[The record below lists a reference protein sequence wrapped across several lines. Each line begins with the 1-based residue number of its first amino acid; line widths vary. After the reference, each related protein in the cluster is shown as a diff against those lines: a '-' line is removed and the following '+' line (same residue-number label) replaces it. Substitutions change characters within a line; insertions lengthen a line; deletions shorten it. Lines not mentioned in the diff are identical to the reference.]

1 MDIKYKMFPYP
12 VLGDLY
18 DDYKNSKILD
28 DINYEKV
35 GKEIIFKLRCYTNN
49 IELRE
54 LIDQGKASYTFHI
67 ECPQTSYRNI
77 VKTNKEVADFTV
89 NEDKI
94 CGKVQVCVFIIANS
108 DIKNFKSCDFD
119 EVYED
124 ASFNIEKGNI
134 IAISN
139 QYNLQID
146 KEKEDLGKVP
156 SIFSIFKESGKVEGG
171 MSFELGGDKIK
182 ILLCEK
188 DYESYKKVANS
199 PRLQPVL
206 HSMIIIPALVYV
218 FELLRREEFENYEDN
233 RWFRAI
239 RKTLKNN
246 GIELTEENLVIYS
259 SIELAQKILDMPLSR
274 AFENILNED
283 LDEGDEE

>member
-28 DINYEKV
+28 DIHYEKV
-35 GKEIIFKLRCYTNN
+35 GKEIIFKMRCYTNN

-54 LIDQGKASYTFHI
+54 LIDRGKASYTFHI

-77 VKTNKEVADFTV
+77 LKTNKEVADFTV

-156 SIFSIFKESGKVEGG
+156 SIFSIFKEIGKVEGG

-188 DYESYKKVANS
+188 DYESYKKIANS

-218 FELLRREEFENYEDN
+218 FELLRKEEFENYEDN
-233 RWFRAI
+233 RWFRVI
-239 RKTLKNN
+239 RKTLK
-246 GIELTEENLVIYS
+246 IMV
-259 SIELAQKILDMPLSR
+259 
-274 AFENILNED
+274 LN
-283 LDEGDEE
+283 